1 MITKKDAQNFI
12 QTVRQIRETFTDE
25 QAINNIAYFPSW
37 KPNYVYAINCRL
49 KYNNKL
55 YKVIQEHESEENNT
69 PDIAKEYYLEL
80 N

>member
-12 QTVRQIRETFTDE
+12 QTVRQIRETFTDA
-25 QAINNIAYFPSW
+25 QAIDNIAYFPSW
-37 KPNYVYAINCRL
+37 KPNHIYTVNYRF

-55 YKVIQEHESEENNT
+55 YKVIQEHESEEENT
-69 PDIAKEYYLEL
+69 PDIAQDYYVEL